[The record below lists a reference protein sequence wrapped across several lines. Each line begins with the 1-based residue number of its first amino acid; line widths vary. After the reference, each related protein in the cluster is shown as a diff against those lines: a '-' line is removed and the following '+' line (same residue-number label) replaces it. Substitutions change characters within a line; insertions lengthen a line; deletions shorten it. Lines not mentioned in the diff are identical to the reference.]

1 MVLVV
6 AVLVVVVEKE
16 LKVVEK
22 KDMGVATRTGRR
34 SRRIM
39 LGRSGAGLGL
49 GLGNVQ
55 YFCC

>member
-39 LGRSGAGLGL
+39 LGPVGAGLGL

-55 YFCC
+55 